1 MVEINNYQLPA
12 TSYQLPT
19 TNYQLTNNN
28 AMKKQTLNYLEQLL
42 NEPSP
47 SGYEDKARNI
57 WRKEIKKVADS
68 VKGDTHGNSIAALN
82 SKGAP
87 RVMLAGHIDEIG
99 FQVKYISDE
108 GYIYFQPIGGFDI
121 QIIPGRRVIIH
132 NKKGQLKGVIGKKA
146 IHLMTSEERKKV
158 PLFHDLWIDT
168 GLNDGKKLKKLVE
181 VGDPIT
187 YAEGFELLHDQVYVA
202 RGVDDRIG
210 AFVVG
215 EVLKYIKD
223 KKFDAS
229 VFAVATVQEEIGLRG
244 ATTSAFGIKP
254 DVAFAV
260 DVTFASSPATNKKQ
274 NGEIDLGGG
283 PVVSRGPNFNPK
295 LFDLVVATAKKKKIK
310 IQLEA
315 ANRGTGTDAN
325 VIQLSRAGVAASLIS
340 IPNRYMH
347 TPVEVFNIGD
357 VENTIKLIAE
367 TILVLNSKSSFVI

>member
-1 MVEINNYQLPA
+1 
-12 TSYQLPT
+12 
-19 TNYQLTNNN
+19 
-28 AMKKQTLNYLEQLL
+28 MKKQTLNYIENLL
-42 NEPSP
+42 NSPSP
-47 SGYEDKARNI
+47 SGYEDKARNV
-57 WRKEIKKVADS
+57 WRKEMKKVADS
-68 VKGDTHGNSIAALN
+68 VKGDTHGNSIATLN
-82 SKGAP
+82 EKGSP

-99 FQVKYISDE
+99 FQVNYISDE
-108 GYIYFQPIGGFDI
+108 GYIYFKPIGGFDI

-132 NKKGQLKGVIGKKA
+132 NKKGELKGVIGKKA
-146 IHLMTSEERKKV
+146 IHLMTPDERKKV

-168 GLNDGKKLKKLVE
+168 GINDGKKLKKLVD

-187 YAEGFELLHDQVYVA
+187 YAEGFEHLHGDVYIS

-215 EVLKYIKD
+215 EVLKYLKG
-223 KKFDAS
+223 KKFEAS
-229 VFAVATVQEEIGLRG
+229 VHAVATVQEEIGLRG

-254 DVAFAV
+254 DLAFAV

-274 NGEIDLGGG
+274 NGEVELGGG

-347 TPVEVFNIGD
+347 TPVETFNMKD

-367 TILVLNSKSSFVI
+367 TILALKKSSSFII

>member
-1 MVEINNYQLPA
+1 
-12 TSYQLPT
+12 
-19 TNYQLTNNN
+19 
-28 AMKKQTLNYLEQLL
+28 MKKQTVNYLEQLL

-47 SGYEDKARNI
+47 SGYEDKARNV
-57 WRKEIKKVADS
+57 WRKEMKKVAES

-82 SKGAP
+82 GKGTP

-99 FQVKYISDE
+99 FQVNYISDE

-132 NKKGQLKGVIGKKA
+132 NKKGQIKGVIGKKA
-146 IHLMTSEERKKV
+146 IHLMTAEEGKKV
-158 PLFHDLWIDT
+158 PHFHDLWIDT
-168 GLNDGKKLKKLVE
+168 GINDCKKLKKLVD
-181 VGDPIT
+181 VGDPVT
-187 YAEGFELLHDQVYVA
+187 YAEGFEHLHDQVYVA

-215 EVLKYIKD
+215 EVLKYIKG

-325 VIQLSRAGVAASLIS
+325 VIQLSRAGVASSLIS

-347 TPVEVFNIGD
+347 TPVEVFNMGD

>member
-1 MVEINNYQLPA
+1 
-12 TSYQLPT
+12 
-19 TNYQLTNNN
+19 
-28 AMKKQTLNYLEQLL
+28 MKKQTLNYLEQLL

-57 WRKEIKKVADS
+57 WRKEMKKVADS

-82 SKGAP
+82 SKGTP

-108 GYIYFQPIGGFDI
+108 GFIYFQPIGGFDI

-132 NKKGQLKGVIGKKA
+132 NKKGQFKGVIGKKA

-168 GLNDGKKLKKLVE
+168 GINDGKKLKKLIE

-187 YAEGFELLHDQVYVA
+187 YAEGFEQLHDQVYVS

-215 EVLKYIKD
+215 EVLKYIKS
-223 KKFDAS
+223 KIFDAS

-244 ATTSAFGIKP
+244 ATTSAFGINP

-260 DVTFASSPATNKKQ
+260 DVTFAASPATNKKQ
-274 NGEIDLGGG
+274 NGEIELGDG

-347 TPVEVFNIGD
+347 TPVEVFNMSD
-357 VENTIKLIAE
+357 VDKTIKLIAE
-367 TILVLNSKSSFVI
+367 TILALNSKSNFVI

>member
-1 MVEINNYQLPA
+1 
-12 TSYQLPT
+12 
-19 TNYQLTNNN
+19 
-28 AMKKQTLNYLEQLL
+28 MKKQTLNYLEQLL

-57 WRKEIKKVADS
+57 WRKEMKNVADS

-82 SKGAP
+82 GKGTP

-99 FQVKYISDE
+99 FQVNYISDE

-121 QIIPGRRVIIH
+121 QIVPGRRVIIH
-132 NKKGQLKGVIGKKA
+132 NKKSQIKGVIGKKA
-146 IHLMTSEERKKV
+146 IHIMTAEERKKI

-168 GLNDGKKLKKLVE
+168 GLNDGKKLKKLID

-187 YAEGFELLHDQVYVA
+187 YAEGFEQLHDQVYVA

-223 KKFDAS
+223 KKFVAS

-347 TPVEVFNIGD
+347 TPVEVFNMGD

-367 TILVLNSKSSFVI
+367 TILALKKNSSFVI

>member
-1 MVEINNYQLPA
+1 
-12 TSYQLPT
+12 
-19 TNYQLTNNN
+19 
-28 AMKKQTLNYLEQLL
+28 MKKNTLNYLEQLL

-47 SGYEDKARNI
+47 SGYEDKSRNI
-57 WRKEIKKVADS
+57 WRKEMKKIADS

-82 SKGAP
+82 GKGTP

-121 QIIPGRRVIIH
+121 QIVPGRRVIIH
-132 NKKGQLKGVIGKKA
+132 NKKGQVKGVIGKKA
-146 IHLMTSEERKKV
+146 IHLMTQEERKKV

-168 GLNDGKKLKKLVE
+168 GVNDGKKLKKIVDI
-181 VGDPIT
+181 GDPIT
-187 YAEGFELLHDQVYVA
+187 YAEGFEHLHDDVYIS

-215 EVLKYIKD
+215 EVLKYLKG
-223 KKFDAS
+223 KSFDAS
-229 VFAVATVQEEIGLRG
+229 VFSVATVQEEIGLRG
-244 ATTSAFGIKP
+244 ATTSAFGINP

-260 DVTFASSPATNKKQ
+260 DVTFASSPATNNKQ
-274 NGEIDLGGG
+274 NGEIEIGGG
-283 PVVSRGPNFNPK
+283 PVVARGPNFNPK

-315 ANRGTGTDAN
+315 ASRGTGTDAN

-347 TPVEVFNIGD
+347 TPVELFNLTD
-357 VENTIKLIAE
+357 VENAIELIAE
-367 TILVLNSKSSFVI
+367 TILALNSKSSFVI

>member
-1 MVEINNYQLPA
+1 
-12 TSYQLPT
+12 
-19 TNYQLTNNN
+19 
-28 AMKKQTLNYLEQLL
+28 MKKQTLNYLEQLL

-47 SGYEDKARNI
+47 SGYEDKARNV
-57 WRKEIKKVADS
+57 WRKEMKKVADS

-82 SKGAP
+82 GKGTP

-99 FQVKYISDE
+99 FQVNYISDE
-108 GYIYFQPIGGFDI
+108 GYIYFQPIGGFDV
-121 QIIPGRRVIIH
+121 QIVPGRRVIIH
-132 NKKGQLKGVIGKKA
+132 NKKGQIKGVIGKKA
-146 IHLMTSEERKKV
+146 IHLMTPEERKKV

-168 GLNDGKKLKKLVE
+168 GINDGKKLKKLID

-187 YAEGFELLHDQVYVA
+187 YAEGFEHLHDQVYVA

-215 EVLKYIKD
+215 EVLKYIKN
-223 KKFDAS
+223 KKIDAS
-229 VFAVATVQEEIGLRG
+229 VFAGATVQEEIGLRG
-244 ATTSAFGIKP
+244 ATTSAFGINP

-325 VIQLSRAGVAASLIS
+325 VIQLSRAGVATSLIS

-347 TPVEVFNIGD
+347 TPVEVFNMGD

-367 TILVLNSKSSFVI
+367 TILALNSKSNFVI